1 MNMKLKYY
9 PDTISSP
16 NFASIEEE
24 IIKLWQ
30 EKKTFEQSVE
40 RRYKDN
46 CFVFYDG
53 PPFANGLP
61 HYGHLLTGFIKDAF
75 ARYQTVL
82 QKRVERRFGWDCHGL
97 PAEMG
102 AEKELGISGRTEIEK
117 FGIDKFNNHCRTS
130 VMKFAYEWEKYV
142 NRQARW
148 VDFHNDYKTMDKSF
162 MESVMWAFKQLY
174 DKGLMYES
182 VRVVPYSWACETPLS
197 NFETRLD
204 NAYREKASKAVT
216 VAFELLKKPK
226 QFKDNEQ
233 KCKLLAWTT
242 TPWTL
247 PSNLAL
253 AIGKDIKY
261 CAVSVHSSVSFQR
274 VTLESRN
281 KKELIPASSTGMTMG
296 GAASNQPNEIY
307 IFAASYLEKFANHC
321 TQNNIEYAECN
332 VELTANDLEGL
343 SYKPLFDY
351 FKNTK
356 NAFHVL
362 IADYVTE
369 EDGTGVVHTAPGFGE
384 EDFNLCQI
392 HDIPAICPIDNG
404 GKFTAEI
411 TDFVGIHVFDA
422 NDTIIKKLKEQG
434 NWFKT
439 EQYIH
444 NYPHCWRT
452 DTPLIYRTMPSWYVA
467 VTKFKNRMMELNK
480 RVNWIPNHIRDG
492 QFGKWLEGARD
503 WSISRNRFWGTPIP
517 VWKSDDARCPR
528 VDVYGSIAELEKDFN
543 VKVED
548 LHRPFIDTLTR
559 PNPDD
564 PTGKS
569 TMRRV
574 PDVFDC
580 WFESGSMPFAQVHY
594 PFENKEWFE
603 NNFPAD
609 FITEY
614 IAQTRGWFYTL
625 FVLSTALF
633 DREPFKN
640 CICHGVVLDIKGQ
653 KLSKRLNNYADPME
667 VFDQYGSDAL
677 RFLML
682 SGSIVCGGNLLLD
695 KKGNSIRDVLRNVIK
710 PIWNS
715 YHFFAMYANADGIK
729 AEICKDYKST
739 IDRYMISKCFEAV
752 QKIQTSM
759 NNYNSQEACKALVD
773 LFEVLKNWYIRRSR
787 ERFWKKDLDKDK
799 VDAYNVLYTVFHYT
813 LKAAAPLLPI
823 ITEAVWQGLKYQE
836 TSSVHLADFPQL
848 ERFDSELINKM
859 DLVRE
864 ICNSALSI
872 RSTYNIRIRQP
883 LSSMTVYHKSS
894 CDFLEHEYQ
903 EMIKDEVN
911 IKELKIVNELKEV
924 ASLELKLNFSQFGKR
939 MPDKIKNLIQY
950 VKQEKW
956 RKIEET
962 LSDVIPES
970 PHVIPVRDTGIQ
982 QALPANE
989 PETLRQDSESEHKMD
1004 SSVSYS
1010 NDTMSEINTS
1020 KASGVIK
1027 NLILV
1032 GDESENYTIEKDEYE
1047 LLLKANSEFS
1057 SVFDNNRGIVILD
1070 TALSDELI
1078 LEGLARDVVRF
1089 IQETRKQADF
1099 HISDHIEVIIK
1110 TEDEKI
1116 KEAANKWSEYIKEQT
1131 LSKKIAVNATIQMDD
1146 YYRSE
1151 YENSSIYIKK
1161 LA

>member
-1 MNMKLKYY
+1 MKLKHY

-16 NFASIEEE
+16 DFASFEKET
-24 IIKLWQ
+24 IKSWK
-30 EKKTFEQSVE
+30 ENKIFEQSVE
-40 RRYKDN
+40 GRSKDN

-75 ARYQTVL
+75 ARYQTML

-102 AEKELGISGRTEIEK
+102 AEKELGISGRNEIEK
-117 FGIDKFNNHCRTS
+117 FGIDKFNSHCRTS
-130 VMKFAYEWEKYV
+130 VMKFASEWEKYV

-174 DKGLMYES
+174 DKGFVYES

-204 NAYREKASKAVT
+204 NAYREKISKAVT
-216 VAFELLKKPK
+216 VAFELLEKPN

-253 AIGKDIKY
+253 AMGKDIKY
-261 CAVSVHSSVSFQR
+261 CAVSVNSLAAR
-274 VTLESRN
+274 DAE
-281 KKELIPASSTGMTMG
+281 MTEG
-296 GAASNQPNEIY
+296 NEIY
-307 IFAASYLEKFANHC
+307 VFAASYLEKFVQHC
-321 TQNNIEYAECN
+321 MQNNIKYTECN
-332 VELTANDLEGL
+332 VELTANDLIGL
-343 SYKPLFDY
+343 RYKPLFDY

-356 NAFHVL
+356 NAFRVF

-384 EDFNLCQI
+384 DDFSLCQREN
-392 HDIPAICPIDNG
+392 IPAICPIDNG
-404 GKFTAEI
+404 GKFTAEVS
-411 TDFVGIHVFDA
+411 DLAGMHVFDT
-422 NDTIIKKLKEQG
+422 NDIVIKKLKEQG

-439 EQYIH
+439 EQCTH

-452 DTPLIYRTMPSWYVA
+452 DTPLIYRTMSSWYVA
-467 VTKFKNRMMELNK
+467 ATKFKYRMTELNK
-480 RVNWIPNHIRDG
+480 KVNWIPSHIRDG
-492 QFGKWLEGARD
+492 QFGKWLEGAHD

-517 VWKSDDARCPR
+517 VWKSDDARYPR
-528 VDVYGSIAELEKDFN
+528 VDVYGSMEELEKDFN
-543 VKVED
+543 VKIED

-569 TMRRV
+569 TMCRV

-695 KKGNSIRDVLRNVIK
+695 KEGNSIRDVLRNVIR

-715 YHFFAMYANADGIK
+715 YHFFTMYVNADGIK
-729 AEICKDYKST
+729 AEICEDYKST

-752 QKIQTSM
+752 QKIKTSM
-759 NNYNSQEACKALVD
+759 DNYNSQEACKILVD
-773 LFEVLKNWYIRRSR
+773 FFEVLNNWYIRRSR
-787 ERFWKKDLDKDK
+787 ERFWKSDLDKGK
-799 VDAYNVLYTVFHYT
+799 VDAYNVLYTVFYYI
-813 LKAAAPLLPI
+813 LRAATPLLPI
-823 ITEAVWQGLKYQE
+823 ITETIWQGLKYKE
-836 TSSVHLADFPQL
+836 SSVHLADFPQL
-848 ERFDSELINKM
+848 EEFGSEFITKM
-859 DLVRE
+859 DLVRK
-864 ICNSALSI
+864 ICNAALSI
-872 RSTYNIRIRQP
+872 RNAYNIRIRQP
-883 LSSMTVYHKSS
+883 LGSMKIYHKSS
-894 CDFLEHEYQ
+894 CDFLTEEYQ
-903 EMIKDEVN
+903 EIIKSEVN
-911 IKELKIVNELKEV
+911 VKKLELVDKLEEI
-924 ASLELKLNFSQFGKR
+924 ASLELKLNFPQLGKR
-939 MPDKIKNLIQY
+939 IPDKIKNLIQL
-950 VKQEKW
+950 VKHGKW
-956 RKIEET
+956 QQIEET
-962 LSDVIPES
+962 RSNVTPEPS
-970 PHVIPVRDTGIQ
+970 HHIIPVHDTGIQ
-982 QALPANE
+982 KKDVWIP
-989 PETLRQDSESEHKMD
+989 
-1004 SSVSYS
+1004 VSC
-1010 NDTMSEINTS
+1010 TGMTE
-1020 KASGVIK
+1020 G
-1027 NLILV
+1027 LV
-1032 GDESENYTIEKDEYE
+1032 LLGDETEHYIIEKGEYE

-1057 SVFDNNRGIVILD
+1057 SVFDHNKGIVIL
-1070 TALSDELI
+1070 TTTLNDELI
-1078 LEGLARDVVRF
+1078 LEGLARDVVRL
-1089 IQETRKQADF
+1089 IQETRKKADF
-1099 HISDHIEVIIK
+1099 HISDRIKVIVK
-1110 TEDEKI
+1110 TGDKKI
-1116 KEAANKWSEYIKEQT
+1116 KEATNEWNDYIKEQT
-1131 LSKKIAVNATIQMDD
+1131 LSLHIAINEGAGIND
-1146 YYRSE
+1146 YYFSN
-1151 YENSSIYIKK
+1151 YEDVSIYISKVI
-1161 LA
+1161 

>member
-1 MNMKLKYY
+1 MNMKYY
-9 PDTISSP
+9 PDTSSSP
-16 NFASIEEE
+16 DFSLLEKE
-24 IIKLWQ
+24 IIKFWQ
-30 EKKTFEQSVE
+30 ENKIFEQSVE
-40 RRYKDN
+40 KRSKDH

-75 ARYQTVL
+75 ARYQTML

-102 AEKELGISGRTEIEK
+102 AEKELRISGRTEIEK
-117 FGIDKFNNHCRTS
+117 FGIEKFNNHCRTS
-130 VMKFAYEWEKYV
+130 VMKFSSEWEKYV

-174 DKGLMYES
+174 DKGLVYES
-182 VRVVPYSWACETPLS
+182 IRVVPYSWACETPLS

-204 NAYREKASKAVT
+204 NAYREKISKAVT
-216 VAFELLKKPK
+216 VAFELLENPK
-226 QFKDNEQ
+226 QFKQ
-233 KCKLLAWTT
+233 KCRLLAWTT

-253 AIGKDIKY
+253 AVGEDIEY
-261 CAVSVHSSVSFQR
+261 CMVLVNGEVC
-274 VTLESRN
+274 
-281 KKELIPASSTGMTMG
+281 
-296 GAASNQPNEIY
+296 
-307 IFAASYLEKFANHC
+307 IFAESYLEKFVSHC
-321 TQNNIEYAECN
+321 EQSNIQYENCN
-332 VELTANDLEGL
+332 TKLKASDLAGL

-351 FKNTK
+351 FKDTK
-356 NAFHVL
+356 NAFRVF
-362 IADYVTE
+362 IADYVTG

-384 EDFNLCQI
+384 EDFYLCQS
-392 HDIPAICPIDNG
+392 HDIRAVCPIDNG
-404 GKFTAEI
+404 GKFTAEVSDL
-411 TDFVGIHVFDA
+411 TGVHVFDA
-422 NDTIIKKLKEQG
+422 NDTVIKKLKRQG
-434 NWFKT
+434 SWFKT

-467 VTKFKNRMMELNK
+467 VTKFKSRMVELNK

-517 VWKSDDARCPR
+517 VWKSDDAKYPR
-528 VDVYGSIAELEKDFN
+528 VDVYGSIAELERDFN
-543 VKVED
+543 VKIDD

-569 TMRRV
+569 VMRRV

-603 NNFPAD
+603 KNFPAD

-633 DREPFKN
+633 DSEPFKN
-640 CICHGVVLDIKGQ
+640 CICHGVVLDVKGQ

-667 VFDQYGSDAL
+667 VFDKYGSDAL

-695 KKGNSIRDVLRNVIK
+695 KEGNLVRDVLKNVIK

-715 YHFFAMYANADGIK
+715 YHFFTMYANADGIK
-729 AEICKDYKST
+729 AEICQDYQST

-752 QKIQTSM
+752 EGIQASM
-759 NNYNSQEACKALVD
+759 NNYNSQEACKILTD
-773 LFEVLKNWYIRRSR
+773 FFEVLNNWYIRRSR
-787 ERFWKKDLDKDK
+787 ERFWKSDLDQDK
-799 VDAYNVLYTVFHYT
+799 TDAYNVLYTVFYYM
-813 LKAAAPLLPI
+813 LRAAAPLLPL
-823 ITEAVWQGLKYQE
+823 ITETIWQGLKYKE
-836 TSSVHLADFPQL
+836 TSVHLADFPQSD
-848 ERFDSELINKM
+848 RYDSELIAKM

-872 RSTYNIRIRQP
+872 RNTFNIRIRQP
-883 LSSMTVYHKSS
+883 LGSMTIYHRSS
-894 CDFLEHEYQ
+894 CDFLENEYQ
-903 EMIKDEVN
+903 EIIRDEVN
-911 IKELKIVNELKEV
+911 VKKLELVNRLEDI
-924 ASLELKLNFSQFGKR
+924 ASLELKLNFPLLGKKIA
-939 MPDKIKNLIQY
+939 DKIKKLVQY
-950 VKQEKW
+950 VKEEKW
-956 RKIEET
+956 KQIE
-962 LSDVIPES
+962 
-970 PHVIPVRDTGIQ
+970 
-982 QALPANE
+982 NE
-989 PETLRQDSESEHKMD
+989 QIFL
-1004 SSVSYS
+1004 
-1010 NDTMSEINTS
+1010 
-1020 KASGVIK
+1020 
-1027 NLILV
+1027 
-1032 GDESENYTIEKDEYE
+1032 GDETENYTIEKGEYE
-1047 LLLKANSEFS
+1047 LLLKANSEYS
-1057 SVFDNNRGIVILD
+1057 SVFDNNKGIVILSTELD
-1070 TALSDELI
+1070 DELI
-1078 LEGLARDVVRF
+1078 LEGLARDVVRL

-1099 HISDHIEVIIK
+1099 HISDRIRVIIK

-1116 KEAANKWSEYIKEQT
+1116 KEAINTWVEYIKEQT
-1131 LSKKIAVNATIQMDD
+1131 LALSLDINKEIEADFYSK
-1146 YYRSE
+1146 E
-1151 YENSSIYIKK
+1151 YQGLTVGIKLIK
-1161 LA
+1161 LQS

>member
-1 MNMKLKYY
+1 MNMKYY
-9 PDTISSP
+9 PDTSSSP
-16 NFASIEEE
+16 DFSLLEKE
-24 IIKLWQ
+24 IIKFWQ
-30 EKKTFEQSVE
+30 ENKIFEQSVE
-40 RRYKDN
+40 KRSKDH

-75 ARYQTVL
+75 ARYQTML

-102 AEKELGISGRTEIEK
+102 AEKELRISGRTEIEK
-117 FGIDKFNNHCRTS
+117 FGIEKFNNHCRTS
-130 VMKFAYEWEKYV
+130 VMKFSSEWEKYV

-174 DKGLMYES
+174 NKGLVYES

-204 NAYREKASKAVT
+204 NAYREKTSKAVT
-216 VAFELLKKPK
+216 VAFELLESPK
-226 QFKDNEQ
+226 QFKQ

-253 AIGKDIKY
+253 AVGKDIEY
-261 CAVSVHSSVSFQR
+261 CAVLV
-274 VTLESRN
+274 N
-281 KKELIPASSTGMTMG
+281 D
-296 GAASNQPNEIY
+296 EIY
-307 IFAASYLEKFANHC
+307 IFAKSYLEKFIDHY
-321 TQNNIEYAECN
+321 TKSNIPYENCN
-332 VELTANDLEGL
+332 TKLKASDLAGL

-351 FKNTK
+351 FKDTK
-356 NAFHVL
+356 NAFRVF
-362 IADYVTE
+362 IADYVTG

-384 EDFNLCQI
+384 EDFYLCQS
-392 HDIPAICPIDNG
+392 HDIRAVCPVDNG
-404 GKFTAEI
+404 GKFTAEVSDL
-411 TDFVGIHVFDA
+411 TGVHVFDA
-422 NDTIIKKLKEQG
+422 NDTVIKKLKGQG

-467 VTKFKNRMMELNK
+467 VTKFKSRMVELNK

-517 VWKSDDARCPR
+517 VWKSDDAKYPR
-528 VDVYGSIAELEKDFN
+528 VDVYGSIAELERDFN
-543 VKVED
+543 VKIDD

-569 TMRRV
+569 VMRRV

-603 NNFPAD
+603 KNFPAD

-633 DREPFKN
+633 DSEPFKN
-640 CICHGVVLDIKGQ
+640 CICHGVVLDVKGQ

-667 VFDQYGSDAL
+667 VFDKYGSDAL

-695 KKGNSIRDVLRNVIK
+695 KEGNLVRDVLKNVIK

-715 YHFFAMYANADGIK
+715 YHFFTMYANADGIK
-729 AEICKDYKST
+729 AEICQDYQST

-752 QKIQTSM
+752 EGMRASM
-759 NNYNSQEACKALVD
+759 NNYNSQEACKILTD
-773 LFEVLKNWYIRRSR
+773 FFEVLNNWYIRRSR
-787 ERFWKKDLDKDK
+787 ERFWKSDLDQDK
-799 VDAYNVLYTVFHYT
+799 TDAYNVLYTVFYYI
-813 LKAAAPLLPI
+813 LRAAAPLLPL
-823 ITEAVWQGLKYQE
+823 ITETIWQGLKYKE
-836 TSSVHLADFPQL
+836 TSVHLADFPQL
-848 ERFDSELINKM
+848 DRYNSELIAKM

-864 ICNSALSI
+864 ICNAALSI
-872 RSTYNIRIRQP
+872 RNMFNIRIRQP
-883 LSSMTVYHKSS
+883 LGSMTIYHKSS
-894 CDFLEHEYQ
+894 CNFLEDEYQ
-903 EMIKDEVN
+903 EMVRDEVN
-911 IKELKIVNELKEV
+911 VKELEIVSELKEV
-924 ASLELKLNFSQFGKR
+924 ASLELKLNFPVLGRKV
-939 MPDKIKNLIQY
+939 PDKIKKLVQY
-950 VKQEKW
+950 VKEGKW
-956 RKIEET
+956 KQVE
-962 LSDVIPES
+962 
-970 PHVIPVRDTGIQ
+970 
-982 QALPANE
+982 NE
-989 PETLRQDSESEHKMD
+989 QIFL
-1004 SSVSYS
+1004 
-1010 NDTMSEINTS
+1010 
-1020 KASGVIK
+1020 
-1027 NLILV
+1027 
-1032 GDESENYTIEKDEYE
+1032 GDETESYTMEKGEYE
-1047 LLLKANSEFS
+1047 LLLKANSEYS
-1057 SVFDNNRGIVILD
+1057 AVFDNNKGVVILN
-1070 TALSDELI
+1070 TELNNELI
-1078 LEGLARDVVRF
+1078 LEGLARDIVRL

-1099 HISDHIEVIIK
+1099 YISDRIRVIIK
-1110 TEDEKI
+1110 AEDEKI
-1116 KEAANKWSEYIKEQT
+1116 KEAINTWVEYIKDQT
-1131 LSKKIAVNATIQMDD
+1131 LALSLDTNKEIEADFYSK
-1146 YYRSE
+1146 E
-1151 YENSSIYIKK
+1151 YQGLTVGIKLIK
-1161 LA
+1161 LQS

>member
-1 MNMKLKYY
+1 MNMKYY
-9 PDTISSP
+9 PDTSSSP
-16 NFASIEEE
+16 DFSLLEKE
-24 IIKLWQ
+24 IIKFWQ
-30 EKKTFEQSVE
+30 ENKIFEQSVKK
-40 RRYKDN
+40 RSKGH

-75 ARYQTVL
+75 ARYQTML

-117 FGIDKFNNHCRTS
+117 FGIEKFNNHCRTS
-130 VMKFAYEWEKYV
+130 VMKFSSEWEKYV

-174 DKGLMYES
+174 DKGLVYES

-204 NAYREKASKAVT
+204 NAYREKISKAVT
-216 VAFELLKKPK
+216 VAFELLESPK
-226 QFKDNEQ
+226 QFKQ

-253 AIGKDIKY
+253 AVGEDIEY
-261 CAVSVHSSVSFQR
+261 CMVLVNGEVC
-274 VTLESRN
+274 
-281 KKELIPASSTGMTMG
+281 
-296 GAASNQPNEIY
+296 
-307 IFAASYLEKFANHC
+307 IFAESYLEKFVSHC
-321 TQNNIEYAECN
+321 EQSNIQYENCN
-332 VELTANDLEGL
+332 TKLKASDLAGL

-351 FKNTK
+351 FKDTK
-356 NAFHVL
+356 NAFRVF
-362 IADYVTE
+362 IADYVTG

-384 EDFNLCQI
+384 EDFYLCQS
-392 HDIPAICPIDNG
+392 HDIRAVCPIDNG
-404 GKFTAEI
+404 GKFTAEVSDL
-411 TDFVGIHVFDA
+411 TGVHVFDA
-422 NDTIIKKLKEQG
+422 NDTVIKKLKGQG
-434 NWFKT
+434 IWFKT

-467 VTKFKNRMMELNK
+467 VTKFKSRMVELNK
-480 RVNWIPNHIRDG
+480 RVNWMPNHIRDG
-492 QFGKWLEGARD
+492 QFGKWLEGAHD

-517 VWKSDDARCPR
+517 VWKSDDAKYPR
-528 VDVYGSIAELEKDFN
+528 VDVYGSIAELERDFN
-543 VKVED
+543 VKIDD

-569 TMRRV
+569 VMRRV

-603 NNFPAD
+603 KNFPAD

-633 DREPFKN
+633 DSEPFKN
-640 CICHGVVLDIKGQ
+640 CICHGVVLDVKGQ

-667 VFDQYGSDAL
+667 VFDKYGSDAL

-695 KKGNSIRDVLRNVIK
+695 KEGNLVRDVLKNVIK

-715 YHFFAMYANADGIK
+715 YHFFTMYANADGIK
-729 AEICKDYKST
+729 AEICQDYQST

-752 QKIQTSM
+752 EGIQASM
-759 NNYNSQEACKALVD
+759 NNYNSQEACKILTD
-773 LFEVLKNWYIRRSR
+773 FFEVLNNWYIRRSR
-787 ERFWKKDLDKDK
+787 ERFWKGDLDQDK
-799 VDAYNVLYTVFHYT
+799 TDAYNVLYTVFYYM
-813 LKAAAPLLPI
+813 LRAAAPLLPL
-823 ITEAVWQGLKYQE
+823 ITETIWQGLKYKE
-836 TSSVHLADFPQL
+836 TSVHLADFPQSD
-848 ERFDSELINKM
+848 RYDSELIAKM

-872 RSTYNIRIRQP
+872 RNTFNIRIRQP
-883 LSSMTVYHKSS
+883 LGSMTIYHRSS
-894 CDFLEHEYQ
+894 CDFLENEYQ
-903 EMIKDEVN
+903 EIIRDEVN
-911 IKELKIVNELKEV
+911 VKKLELVNRLEDI
-924 ASLELKLNFSQFGKR
+924 ASLELKLNFPLLGKKIA
-939 MPDKIKNLIQY
+939 DKIKKLVQY
-950 VKQEKW
+950 VKEEKW
-956 RKIEET
+956 KQIE
-962 LSDVIPES
+962 
-970 PHVIPVRDTGIQ
+970 
-982 QALPANE
+982 NE
-989 PETLRQDSESEHKMD
+989 QIFL
-1004 SSVSYS
+1004 
-1010 NDTMSEINTS
+1010 
-1020 KASGVIK
+1020 
-1027 NLILV
+1027 
-1032 GDESENYTIEKDEYE
+1032 GDETENYTIEKGEYE
-1047 LLLKANSEFS
+1047 LLLKANSEYS
-1057 SVFDNNRGIVILD
+1057 SVFDNNKGIVILSTELD
-1070 TALSDELI
+1070 DELI
-1078 LEGLARDVVRF
+1078 LEGLARDVVRL

-1099 HISDHIEVIIK
+1099 HISDRIRVIIK
-1110 TEDEKI
+1110 AEDEKI
-1116 KEAANKWSEYIKEQT
+1116 KEAINTWVEYIKDQT
-1131 LSKKIAVNATIQMDD
+1131 LALSLDTNKEIEADFYSK
-1146 YYRSE
+1146 E
-1151 YENSSIYIKK
+1151 YQGLTVGIKLIK
-1161 LA
+1161 LQS

>member
-1 MNMKLKYY
+1 MKSKHY
-9 PDTISSP
+9 PDTVSSP
-16 NFASIEEE
+16 DFSSLEKE
-24 IIKLWQ
+24 IIKFWQ
-30 EKKTFEQSVE
+30 ENKVFERSVGE
-40 RRYKDN
+40 RSKDN

-75 ARYQTVL
+75 ARYQTML

-117 FGIDKFNNHCRTS
+117 FGIEKFNNHCRTS
-130 VMKFAYEWEKYV
+130 VMRFSSEWEKYV

-174 DKGLMYES
+174 DKGLVYES

-204 NAYREKASKAVT
+204 NAYREKTSKAVT
-216 VAFELLKKPK
+216 VAFELLENPQ
-226 QFKDNEQ
+226 QFKNIEQ

-261 CAVSVHSSVSFQR
+261 CAVSVHSLAARDAGIQEGNKCLHAE
-274 VTLESRN
+274 VT
-281 KKELIPASSTGMTMG
+281 
-296 GAASNQPNEIY
+296 SNQPNEIY
-307 IFAASYLEKFANHC
+307 IFAESYLEKFVSHC
-321 TQNNIEYAECN
+321 EQSNIPYENCN
-332 VELTANDLEGL
+332 IKLKANDLVDL

-351 FKNTK
+351 FKDTK
-356 NAFHVL
+356 NAFRVFV
-362 IADYVTE
+362 ADYVTG

-384 EDFNLCQI
+384 EDFYLCQS
-392 HDIPAICPIDNG
+392 HDIPVICPIDNS
-404 GKFTAEI
+404 GKFTAEVS
-411 TDFVGIHVFDA
+411 DLAGVHVFDT
-422 NDTIIKKLKEQG
+422 NDTVIKKLKGQG
-434 NWFKT
+434 SWFKT

-467 VTKFKNRMMELNK
+467 VTKFKSRMVELNK

-492 QFGKWLEGARD
+492 QFGKWLEGAHD

-517 VWKSDDARCPR
+517 VWKSDDTKYPR
-528 VDVYGSIAELEKDFN
+528 VDVYGSIEELERDFN
-543 VKVED
+543 VKIDD

-569 TMRRV
+569 IMRRV

-633 DREPFKN
+633 DSEPFKN
-640 CICHGVVLDIKGQ
+640 CICHGVVLDVKGQ

-667 VFDQYGSDAL
+667 VFDRYGSDAL

-682 SGSIVCGGNLLLD
+682 SGSVVCGGNLLLD
-695 KKGNSIRDVLRNVIK
+695 KEGNSIRDVLKNVIK

-715 YHFFAMYANADGIK
+715 YHFFTMYANADGIK
-729 AEICKDYKST
+729 AEVCKDYQST
-739 IDRYMISKCFEAV
+739 IDRYTISKCFEAV
-752 QKIQTSM
+752 ESIQASM
-759 NNYNSQEACKALVD
+759 NSYNSQEACKILMNF
-773 LFEVLKNWYIRRSR
+773 FEVLNNWYIRRSR
-787 ERFWKKDLDKDK
+787 ERFWKSDLDQDK
-799 VDAYNVLYTVFHYT
+799 TDAYNVLYTVFYYI
-813 LKAAAPLLPI
+813 LRAAAPLLPL
-823 ITEAVWQGLKYQE
+823 ITENIWQGLKYEE
-836 TSSVHLADFPQL
+836 TSVHLANFPQL
-848 ERFDSELINKM
+848 EKFDSQLIAKM

-872 RSTYNIRIRQP
+872 RNTFNIRIRQP
-883 LSSMTVYHKSS
+883 LSSMTIYHQSS
-894 CDFLEHEYQ
+894 CGFLDDTQPSVIPELPSVIPELSPVIQVADTGIQKEKSAGMTPSMNEYQ

-911 IKELKIVNELKEV
+911 VKELEIVGELKEV
-924 ASLELKLNFSQFGKR
+924 ASLELKLNFPMLGKR
-939 MPDKIKNLIQY
+939 IPEKIKKLVQY
-950 VKQEKW
+950 VKEGKW
-956 RKIEET
+956 RQIEDEKIF
-962 LSDVIPES
+962 L
-970 PHVIPVRDTGIQ
+970 G
-982 QALPANE
+982 N
-989 PETLRQDSESEHKMD
+989 
-1004 SSVSYS
+1004 
-1010 NDTMSEINTS
+1010 
-1020 KASGVIK
+1020 
-1027 NLILV
+1027 
-1032 GDESENYTIEKDEYE
+1032 ESENYIIEKGEYE

-1057 SVFDNNRGIVILD
+1057 SVFDNNKGVVILN
-1070 TALSDELI
+1070 TALNDELI
-1078 LEGLARDVVRF
+1078 LEGLARDVVRL

-1099 HISDHIEVIIK
+1099 HISDRIKVIIK

-1116 KEAANKWSEYIKEQT
+1116 KEAINTWSEYIKEQT
-1131 LSKKIAVNATIQMDD
+1131 LALSLDINTEIGTNFYSK
-1146 YYRSE
+1146 E
-1151 YENSSIYIKK
+1151 YQDLSVGIK
-1161 LA
+1161 LDCQ

>member
-1 MNMKLKYY
+1 MNMKSKHY
-9 PDTISSP
+9 PDTTSSSD
-16 NFASIEEE
+16 FSSLEKE
-24 IIKLWQ
+24 IIKFWQ
-30 EKKTFEQSVE
+30 ESKIFERSVE
-40 RRYKDN
+40 ERSKDN

-75 ARYQTVL
+75 ARYQTIL

-117 FGIDKFNNHCRTS
+117 FGIEKFNNHCRTS
-130 VMKFAYEWEKYV
+130 VMKFSSEWEKYV

-174 DKGLMYES
+174 NKGLVYES

-204 NAYREKASKAVT
+204 NAYKEKTSKAVT
-216 VAFELLKKPK
+216 VAFELLENPQ
-226 QFKDNEQ
+226 QFKQ

-253 AIGKDIKY
+253 AIGKDIEY
-261 CAVSVHSSVSFQR
+261 CAVSVHSLVSFQC
-274 VTLESRN
+274 VTLESRE
-281 KKELIPASSTGMTMG
+281 KETWIPVSSTGMTEKS
-296 GAASNQPNEIY
+296 AKITSDQPNEIY
-307 IFAASYLEKFANHC
+307 IFAESYLEKFISHLE
-321 TQNNIEYAECN
+321 QNNIPYEKCN
-332 VELTANDLEGL
+332 IKLKADDLVGL

-351 FKNTK
+351 FKDTK
-356 NAFHVL
+356 NAFRVF
-362 IADYVTE
+362 IADYVTA

-384 EDFNLCQI
+384 EDFYLCQS
-392 HDIPAICPIDNG
+392 HNIPAICPIDNG
-404 GKFTAEI
+404 GKFTAEVS
-411 TDFVGIHVFDA
+411 DLAGVHVFDT
-422 NDTIIKKLKEQG
+422 NDTVIKKLKEQG

-452 DTPLIYRTMPSWYVA
+452 DTPLIYRTMPSWYVT
-467 VTKFKNRMMELNK
+467 VTKFKSRMVELNK
-480 RVNWIPNHIRDG
+480 KVNWIPSHIRDG
-492 QFGKWLEGARD
+492 QFGKWLEGAHD

-517 VWKSDDARCPR
+517 VWKSDDARYPR
-528 VDVYGSIAELEKDFN
+528 VDVYGSIAELERDFN
-543 VKVED
+543 VKVDD

-569 TMRRV
+569 VMRRV

-603 NNFPAD
+603 SNFPAD

-633 DREPFKN
+633 DSEPFKN
-640 CICHGVVLDIKGQ
+640 CICHGVVLDVKGQ

-667 VFDQYGSDAL
+667 VFDKYGSDAL

-695 KKGNSIRDVLRNVIK
+695 KEGNSIRDVLRNVIK

-715 YHFFAMYANADGIK
+715 YHFFTMYANADGIK
-729 AEICKDYKST
+729 AEVCKDYQST

-752 QKIQTSM
+752 EGIQASM
-759 NNYNSQEACKALVD
+759 NNYNSQEACKILID
-773 LFEVLKNWYIRRSR
+773 FFEVLNNWYIRRSR
-787 ERFWKKDLDKDK
+787 ERFWKSDLDQDK
-799 VDAYNVLYTVFHYT
+799 TDAYNVLYKVFYYI
-813 LKAAAPLLPI
+813 LRAAAPLLPLT
-823 ITEAVWQGLKYQE
+823 TETIWQGLKYQE
-836 TSSVHLADFPQL
+836 TSVHLADFPQL
-848 ERFDSELINKM
+848 EKFNSELIAKM

-872 RSTYNIRIRQP
+872 RNTFNIRIRQP
-883 LSSMTVYHKSS
+883 LGSMIIYHKSS
-894 CDFLEHEYQ
+894 CSFLEGEPLSVIPEFSPIIPGFPPVIPVRDTGIQCAADSNEYQ

-911 IKELKIVNELKEV
+911 VKSLELVNRLEGI
-924 ASLELKLNFSQFGKR
+924 ASLELKLNFPLLGKKV
-939 MPDKIKNLIQY
+939 PDKIKKLVQY
-950 VKQEKW
+950 VKEEKW
-956 RKIEET
+956 RQ
-962 LSDVIPES
+962 V
-970 PHVIPVRDTGIQ
+970 G
-982 QALPANE
+982 NE
-989 PETLRQDSESEHKMD
+989 RIFL
-1004 SSVSYS
+1004 
-1010 NDTMSEINTS
+1010 
-1020 KASGVIK
+1020 
-1027 NLILV
+1027 
-1032 GDESENYTIEKDEYE
+1032 GDESENYIIEKGEYE
-1047 LLLKANSEFS
+1047 LLLKANSKYS
-1057 SVFDNNRGIVILD
+1057 SAFDNNKGVVILN
-1070 TALSDELI
+1070 TELNDELI
-1078 LEGLARDVVRF
+1078 LEGLARDVVRL

-1099 HISDHIEVIIK
+1099 HISDRIRVVIK

-1116 KEAANKWSEYIKEQT
+1116 KETVNMWSEYIKEQT
-1131 LSKKIAVNATIQMDD
+1131 LALSLEINVEIETSFYSK
-1146 YYRSE
+1146 E
-1151 YENSSIYIKK
+1151 YQDLIVGIK
-1161 LA
+1161 LDC

>member
-1 MNMKLKYY
+1 MNMKSKHY
-9 PDTISSP
+9 PDTTSSSD
-16 NFASIEEE
+16 FSSLEKE
-24 IIKLWQ
+24 IIKFWQ
-30 EKKTFEQSVE
+30 ESKIFERSVE
-40 RRYKDN
+40 ERSKDN

-75 ARYQTVL
+75 ARYQTIL

-117 FGIDKFNNHCRTS
+117 FGIEKFNNHCRTS
-130 VMKFAYEWEKYV
+130 VMKFSSEWEKYV

-174 DKGLMYES
+174 NKGLVYES

-204 NAYREKASKAVT
+204 NAYKEKTSKAVT
-216 VAFELLKKPK
+216 VAFELLENPQ
-226 QFKDNEQ
+226 QFKQ

-253 AIGKDIKY
+253 AIGKDIEY
-261 CAVSVHSSVSFQR
+261 CAVSVHSLVSFQC
-274 VTLESRN
+274 VTLESRE
-281 KKELIPASSTGMTMG
+281 KETWIPVSSTGMTEKS
-296 GAASNQPNEIY
+296 AKITSDQPNEIY
-307 IFAASYLEKFANHC
+307 IFAESYLEKFISHLE
-321 TQNNIEYAECN
+321 QNNIPYEKCN
-332 VELTANDLEGL
+332 IKLKADDLVGL

-351 FKNTK
+351 FKDTK
-356 NAFHVL
+356 NAFRVF
-362 IADYVTE
+362 IADYVTA

-384 EDFNLCQI
+384 EDFYLCQS
-392 HDIPAICPIDNG
+392 HNIPAICPIDNG
-404 GKFTAEI
+404 GKFTAEVS
-411 TDFVGIHVFDA
+411 DLAGVHVFDT
-422 NDTIIKKLKEQG
+422 NDTVIKKLKEQG

-452 DTPLIYRTMPSWYVA
+452 DTPLIYRTMPSWYVT
-467 VTKFKNRMMELNK
+467 VTKFKSRMVELNK
-480 RVNWIPNHIRDG
+480 KVNWIPSHIRDG
-492 QFGKWLEGARD
+492 QFGKWLEGAHD

-517 VWKSDDARCPR
+517 VWKSDDARYPR
-528 VDVYGSIAELEKDFN
+528 VDVYGSIAELERDFN
-543 VKVED
+543 VKVDD

-569 TMRRV
+569 VMRRV

-603 NNFPAD
+603 RNFPAD

-633 DREPFKN
+633 DSEPFKN
-640 CICHGVVLDIKGQ
+640 CICHGVVLDVKGQ

-667 VFDQYGSDAL
+667 VFDKYGSDAL

-695 KKGNSIRDVLRNVIK
+695 KEGNSIRDVLRNVIK

-715 YHFFAMYANADGIK
+715 YHFFTMYANADGIK
-729 AEICKDYKST
+729 AEVCKDYQST

-752 QKIQTSM
+752 EGIQASM
-759 NNYNSQEACKALVD
+759 NNYNSQEACKILID
-773 LFEVLKNWYIRRSR
+773 FFEVLNNWYIRRSR
-787 ERFWKKDLDKDK
+787 ERFWKSDLDQDK
-799 VDAYNVLYTVFHYT
+799 TDAYNVLYKVFYYI
-813 LKAAAPLLPI
+813 LRAAAPLLPLT
-823 ITEAVWQGLKYQE
+823 TETIWQGLKYQE
-836 TSSVHLADFPQL
+836 TSVHLADFPQL
-848 ERFDSELINKM
+848 EKFNSELIAKM

-872 RSTYNIRIRQP
+872 RNTFNIRIRQP
-883 LSSMTVYHKSS
+883 LGSMIIYHKSS
-894 CDFLEHEYQ
+894 CSFLEGE
-903 EMIKDEVN
+903 
-911 IKELKIVNELKEV
+911 
-924 ASLELKLNFSQFGKR
+924 
-939 MPDKIKNLIQY
+939 P
-950 VKQEKW
+950 
-956 RKIEET
+956 
-962 LSDVIPES
+962 LSVIPEFS
-970 PHVIPVRDTGIQ
+970 PIIPGFPPVIPVRDTGIQ
-982 QALPANE
+982 CAADSNE
-989 PETLRQDSESEHKMD
+989 YQEMIKDEGNVKSLELVNRLEGIASLELKLNFPLLGKKVPDKIKKLVQYVKEEKWRQVGNER
-1004 SSVSYS
+1004 
-1010 NDTMSEINTS
+1010 IF
-1020 KASGVIK
+1020 
-1027 NLILV
+1027 L
-1032 GDESENYTIEKDEYE
+1032 GDES
-1047 LLLKANSEFS
+1047 
-1057 SVFDNNRGIVILD
+1057 
-1070 TALSDELI
+1070 
-1078 LEGLARDVVRF
+1078 
-1089 IQETRKQADF
+1089 
-1099 HISDHIEVIIK
+1099 
-1110 TEDEKI
+1110 
-1116 KEAANKWSEYIKEQT
+1116 
-1131 LSKKIAVNATIQMDD
+1131 
-1146 YYRSE
+1146 
-1151 YENSSIYIKK
+1151 
-1161 LA
+1161 

>member
-1 MNMKLKYY
+1 MKHY
-9 PDTISSP
+9 PDTTSSP
-16 NFASIEEE
+16 DFSSLEKE
-24 IIKLWQ
+24 IIKFWQ
-30 EKKTFEQSVE
+30 ESKIFEQSVE
-40 RRYKDN
+40 ERSKDN

-75 ARYQTVL
+75 ARYQTML

-117 FGIDKFNNHCRTS
+117 FGIEKFNNHCRTS
-130 VMKFAYEWEKYV
+130 VMKFSSEWEKYV

-162 MESVMWAFKQLY
+162 MESVMWVFRQLY
-174 DKGLMYES
+174 DKGLVYES

-204 NAYREKASKAVT
+204 NAYREKTSKAVT
-216 VAFELLKKPK
+216 VAFELLENPQ
-226 QFKDNEQ
+226 QFKQ

-253 AIGKDIKY
+253 AIGKDIEY
-261 CAVSVHSSVSFQR
+261 CAVSVHSLVSFQR
-274 VTLESRN
+274 VTLESRE
-281 KKELIPASSTGMTMG
+281 KETWIPVSSTGMTEKSAGM
-296 GAASNQPNEIY
+296 ASDQPNEIY
-307 IFAASYLEKFANHC
+307 IFAESYLEKFISHC
-321 TQNNIEYAECN
+321 EQNNIPYENYNIKLKAD
-332 VELTANDLEGL
+332 DLVGL
-343 SYKPLFDY
+343 AYKPLLDY
-351 FKNTK
+351 FKDTK
-356 NAFHVL
+356 NAFRVF
-362 IADYVTE
+362 IADYVTA

-384 EDFNLCQI
+384 EDFYLCQS
-392 HDIPAICPIDNG
+392 HNIPAICPIDNG
-404 GKFTAEI
+404 GKFTAEVS
-411 TDFVGIHVFDA
+411 DLAGVHVFDT
-422 NDTIIKKLKEQG
+422 NDTVIKKLKEQG

-467 VTKFKNRMMELNK
+467 VTKFKSRMVGLNK
-480 RVNWIPNHIRDG
+480 RVNWIPSHIRDG
-492 QFGKWLEGARD
+492 QFGKWLEGAHD

-517 VWKSDDARCPR
+517 VWKSDDVRYPR
-528 VDVYGSIAELEKDFN
+528 VDVYGSIAELERDFN
-543 VKVED
+543 VKVDD

-569 TMRRV
+569 VMRRV

-633 DREPFKN
+633 DSEPFKN
-640 CICHGVVLDIKGQ
+640 CICHGVVLDVKGQ

-667 VFDQYGSDAL
+667 VFDKYGSDAL

-695 KKGNSIRDVLRNVIK
+695 KEGNSIRDVLRNVIK

-715 YHFFAMYANADGIK
+715 YHFFTMYANADGIK
-729 AEICKDYKST
+729 AEVCKDYQST

-752 QKIQTSM
+752 ESIQASM
-759 NNYNSQEACKALVD
+759 NNYNSQEACKILID
-773 LFEVLKNWYIRRSR
+773 FFEVLNNWYIRRSR
-787 ERFWKKDLDKDK
+787 ERFWKSDLDQDK
-799 VDAYNVLYTVFHYT
+799 TDAYNVLYTVFYYI
-813 LKAAAPLLPI
+813 LRAAAPLLPL
-823 ITEAVWQGLKYQE
+823 ITETIWQGLKYKE
-836 TSSVHLADFPQL
+836 TSVHLADFLQL
-848 ERFDSELINKM
+848 EGYDNELIAKM

-864 ICNSALSI
+864 VCNAALSI
-872 RSTYNIRIRQP
+872 RNTFNIRIRQP
-883 LSSMTVYHKSS
+883 LGSMTIYHQSS
-894 CDFLEHEYQ
+894 YSFLEGEPLSVIPEFSPVIQVADTGIQCAADSNEYQ

-911 IKELKIVNELKEV
+911 VKKLELVNKLEDI
-924 ASLELKLNFSQFGKR
+924 ASLELKLNFPLLGKKI
-939 MPDKIKNLIQY
+939 PDKIKKLVQY
-950 VKQEKW
+950 VKEGKW
-956 RKIEET
+956 R
-962 LSDVIPES
+962 
-970 PHVIPVRDTGIQ
+970 
-982 QALPANE
+982 QAENE
-989 PETLRQDSESEHKMD
+989 QIFL
-1004 SSVSYS
+1004 
-1010 NDTMSEINTS
+1010 
-1020 KASGVIK
+1020 
-1027 NLILV
+1027 
-1032 GDESENYTIEKDEYE
+1032 GDKSENYIIEKGEYE
-1047 LLLKANSEFS
+1047 LLLKANSEYS
-1057 SVFDNNRGIVILD
+1057 AVFDNNKGVVILN
-1070 TALSDELI
+1070 TELNDELI
-1078 LEGLARDVVRF
+1078 LEGLARDVVRL

-1099 HISDHIEVIIK
+1099 HISDRIRVVIK

-1116 KEAANKWSEYIKEQT
+1116 KEAVNTWSEYIKEQT
-1131 LSKKIAVNATIQMDD
+1131 LALSLEINVEIGTSFYSKKYQD
-1146 YYRSE
+1146 
-1151 YENSSIYIKK
+1151 SIVGIK
-1161 LA
+1161 LDC

>member
-1 MNMKLKYY
+1 MNMKYY
-9 PDTISSP
+9 PDTSSSP
-16 NFASIEEE
+16 DFSLLEKE
-24 IIKLWQ
+24 IIKFWQ
-30 EKKTFEQSVE
+30 ENKIFERSIE
-40 RRYKDN
+40 GRSKDN

-75 ARYQTVL
+75 ARYQTML

-117 FGIDKFNNHCRTS
+117 FGIEKFNNHCRTS
-130 VMKFAYEWEKYV
+130 VMKFSSEWEKYV

-174 DKGLMYES
+174 DKGLVYES

-204 NAYREKASKAVT
+204 NAYREKTSKAVT
-216 VAFELLKKPK
+216 VAFELLENPK
-226 QFKDNEQ
+226 QLKQ

-253 AIGKDIKY
+253 AIGEDIEY
-261 CAVSVHSSVSFQR
+261 CAVSVHSLVSFQR
-274 VTLESRN
+274 VTLAGSQC
-281 KKELIPASSTGMTMG
+281 LGTGMTEKGAGMTG
-296 GAASNQPNEIY
+296 GEGAGMAAAEGNEGDLVNNEIY
-307 IFAASYLEKFANHC
+307 IFAESYLEKFIDHC
-321 TQNNIEYAECN
+321 TKNNIPYENCN
-332 VELTANDLEGL
+332 IKLKASDLAGL
-343 SYKPLFDY
+343 PYRPLFDY
-351 FKNTK
+351 FKDTK
-356 NAFHVL
+356 NAFRVF
-362 IADYVTE
+362 IADYVTA

-384 EDFNLCQI
+384 EDFYLCQG
-392 HDIPAICPIDNG
+392 HDIRAVCPIDNA
-404 GKFTAEI
+404 GKFTAEVSDL
-411 TDFVGIHVFDA
+411 TGIHVFDA
-422 NDTIIKKLKEQG
+422 NDTVIKKLKEQG
-434 NWFKT
+434 SWFQT
-439 EQYIH
+439 EQHIH

-467 VTKFKNRMMELNK
+467 VTKFKGRMAELNK
-480 RVNWIPNHIRDG
+480 RVNWMPNHIRDG
-492 QFGKWLEGARD
+492 QFGKWLEGAHD

-517 VWKSDDARCPR
+517 VWKSDDAKYPR
-528 VDVYGSIAELEKDFN
+528 VDVYGSIAELERDFN
-543 VKVED
+543 VKIDD

-569 TMRRV
+569 VMRRV

-633 DREPFKN
+633 DSEPFKN
-640 CICHGVVLDIKGQ
+640 CICHGVVLDVKGQ

-667 VFDQYGSDAL
+667 VFDKYGSDAL

-695 KKGNSIRDVLRNVIK
+695 KEGNLVRDVLKNVIK

-715 YHFFAMYANADGIK
+715 YHFFTMYANADGIK
-729 AEICKDYKST
+729 AEVCKDYRST

-752 QKIQTSM
+752 EGIQASM
-759 NNYNSQEACKALVD
+759 NNYNFQEACKILTD
-773 LFEVLKNWYIRRSR
+773 FFEVLNNWYIRRSR
-787 ERFWKKDLDKDK
+787 ERFWKSDLDQDK
-799 VDAYNVLYTVFHYT
+799 TDAYNVLYTVFYYM
-813 LKAAAPLLPI
+813 LRAAAPLLPL
-823 ITEAVWQGLKYQE
+823 ITENIWQGLKYKE
-836 TSSVHLADFPQL
+836 TSVHLADFPQSD
-848 ERFDSELINKM
+848 RYDSELIAKM

-872 RSTYNIRIRQP
+872 RNTFNIRIRQP
-883 LSSMTVYHKSS
+883 LSSIIIYHKSS
-894 CDFLEHEYQ
+894 CDFLENEYQ
-903 EMIKDEVN
+903 EIIRDEVN
-911 IKELKIVNELKEV
+911 VKELEIVNELKEV
-924 ASLELKLNFSQFGKR
+924 ASLELKLNFSVLGR
-939 MPDKIKNLIQY
+939 RVPDKIKKLVQY
-950 VKQEKW
+950 VKEGKWKQVEK
-956 RKIEET
+956 T
-962 LSDVIPES
+962 HSDVIP
-970 PHVIPVRDTGIQ
+970 VLDTGIQ
-982 QALPANE
+982 MQIPASRAGMTE
-989 PETLRQDSESEHKMD
+989 G
-1004 SSVSYS
+1004 SVKGS
-1010 NDTMSEINTS
+1010 IF
-1020 KASGVIK
+1020 
-1027 NLILV
+1027 L
-1032 GDESENYTIEKDEYE
+1032 GDETENYTIEKGEYE
-1047 LLLKANSEFS
+1047 LLLKANSEYS
-1057 SVFDNNRGIVILD
+1057 SVFDNNKGIVV
-1070 TALSDELI
+1070 LSTELNDELI
-1078 LEGLARDVVRF
+1078 LEGLARDVVRL

-1099 HISDHIEVIIK
+1099 DISDRIGVVIK

-1116 KEAANKWSEYIKEQT
+1116 KEAINTWVEYIKDQT
-1131 LSKKIAVNATIQMDD
+1131 LALSLDINKEIESDFYSK
-1146 YYRSE
+1146 E
-1151 YENSSIYIKK
+1151 YQGLTVGIKLIK
-1161 LA
+1161 LQS

>member
-1 MNMKLKYY
+1 MKSKHY
-9 PDTISSP
+9 PDTTSSP
-16 NFASIEEE
+16 NFSSLEKE
-24 IIKLWQ
+24 IIKFWQ
-30 EKKTFEQSVE
+30 ESKIFERSVE
-40 RRYKDN
+40 ERSKDN

-75 ARYQTVL
+75 ARYQTIL

-102 AEKELGISGRTEIEK
+102 AEKELGISGRTKIEK
-117 FGIDKFNNHCRTS
+117 FGIEKFNNHCRTS
-130 VMKFAYEWEKYV
+130 VMKFSSEWEKYV

-174 DKGLMYES
+174 NKGLVYES

-204 NAYREKASKAVT
+204 NAYREKTSKAVT
-216 VAFELLKKPK
+216 VAFELLENPQ
-226 QFKDNEQ
+226 QFKQ

-253 AIGKDIKY
+253 AIGKDIEY
-261 CAVSVHSSVSFQR
+261 CAVLVHSLVSFQC
-274 VTLESRN
+274 VTLESRE
-281 KKELIPASSTGMTMG
+281 KETWIPVSSTGMIEKSAKIT
-296 GAASNQPNEIY
+296 SDQSNEIY
-307 IFAASYLEKFANHC
+307 IFAESYLEKFISHLE
-321 TQNNIEYAECN
+321 QNNIPYEKCN
-332 VELTANDLEGL
+332 IKLKADDLVGL

-351 FKNTK
+351 FKDTK
-356 NAFHVL
+356 NAFRVF
-362 IADYVTE
+362 IADYVTA

-384 EDFNLCQI
+384 EDFDLCQS
-392 HDIPAICPIDNG
+392 HNIPAICPADNG

-411 TDFVGIHVFDA
+411 SDLVGVHVFDT

-467 VTKFKNRMMELNK
+467 VTKFKSRMVELNK
-480 RVNWIPNHIRDG
+480 RVNWIPSHIRDG
-492 QFGKWLEGARD
+492 QFGKWLEGAHD

-517 VWKSDDARCPR
+517 VWKSDDARYPR
-528 VDVYGSIAELEKDFN
+528 VDVYGSIAELERDFN
-543 VKVED
+543 VKVDD

-564 PTGKS
+564 QTGKS
-569 TMRRV
+569 VMRRV

-603 NNFPAD
+603 SNFPAD

-633 DREPFKN
+633 DSEPFKN
-640 CICHGVVLDIKGQ
+640 CICHGVVLDVKGQ

-667 VFDQYGSDAL
+667 VFDKYGSDAL

-695 KKGNSIRDVLRNVIK
+695 KEGNSIRDVLRNVIK

-715 YHFFAMYANADGIK
+715 YHFFTMYANADGIK
-729 AEICKDYKST
+729 AEVCKDYQST

-752 QKIQTSM
+752 EGIQASM
-759 NNYNSQEACKALVD
+759 NNYDSQEACKILID
-773 LFEVLKNWYIRRSR
+773 FFEVLNNWYIRRSR
-787 ERFWKKDLDKDK
+787 ERFWKSDLDQDK
-799 VDAYNVLYTVFHYT
+799 TDAYNVLYKVFYYI
-813 LKAAAPLLPI
+813 LRAAAPLLPL
-823 ITEAVWQGLKYQE
+823 ITETIWQGLKYQE
-836 TSSVHLADFPQL
+836 TSVHLADFPQL
-848 ERFDSELINKM
+848 EKFDSELIAKM

-872 RSTYNIRIRQP
+872 RNTFNIRIRQP
-883 LSSMTVYHKSS
+883 LGNMIIYHKSS
-894 CDFLEHEYQ
+894 CSFLEGEPFSVIPGFPPVIPVRDTGIQCAADSNEYQ

-911 IKELKIVNELKEV
+911 VKSLELVNRLEGI
-924 ASLELKLNFSQFGKR
+924 ASLELKLNFPLLGKKV
-939 MPDKIKNLIQY
+939 PDKIKKLVQY
-950 VKQEKW
+950 VKEEKW
-956 RKIEET
+956 RQVE
-962 LSDVIPES
+962 
-970 PHVIPVRDTGIQ
+970 
-982 QALPANE
+982 NE
-989 PETLRQDSESEHKMD
+989 RIFL
-1004 SSVSYS
+1004 
-1010 NDTMSEINTS
+1010 
-1020 KASGVIK
+1020 
-1027 NLILV
+1027 
-1032 GDESENYTIEKDEYE
+1032 GDESENYIIEKGEYE
-1047 LLLKANSEFS
+1047 LLLKANSKYS
-1057 SVFDNNRGIVILD
+1057 SAFDNNKGVVILN
-1070 TALSDELI
+1070 TELNDELI
-1078 LEGLARDVVRF
+1078 LEGLARDVVRL

-1099 HISDHIEVIIK
+1099 HISDRIRVVIK
-1110 TEDEKI
+1110 TGDEKI
-1116 KEAANKWSEYIKEQT
+1116 KEAVNMWSEYIKEQT
-1131 LSKKIAVNATIQMDD
+1131 LALSLEINVEIETSFYSK
-1146 YYRSE
+1146 E
-1151 YENSSIYIKK
+1151 YQDLIVGIK
-1161 LA
+1161 LDC